1 MDQNSEC
8 SHSLDGIMGKEGSRL
23 LPSLSVFLQA
33 SLCRKP
39 LTPGTQKSLSW
50 WVSPSGSPIPSL
62 GPFYLLRPRFFPSHV
77 FSYALFFTRG
87 RMDPLPWRHC
97 PLKTRGDLLPVEVA
111 LPVGPPSSYFF
122 VFSGESC
129 GYFPWPSGYLS
140 RHSVSHSS
148 DDCDFLPPRTLFPV
162 RLLSLGSTVYIQI
175 IQYTIFKKESQIP
188 PSFFFFFN
196 TSFCFRVVS
205 VSLQYQ
211 EEGAEI

>member
-1 MDQNSEC
+1 MCFSRPLCAESCLPQVLRNPSPGGCHLLEAPFLA
-8 SHSLDGIMGKEGSRL
+8 LDHFTS
-23 LPSLSVFLQA
+23 SV
-33 SLCRKP
+33 P
-39 LTPGTQKSLSW
+39 P
-50 WVSPSGSPIPSL
+50 
-62 GPFYLLRPRFFPSHV
+62 FFPSHV

-87 RMDPLPWRHC
+87 WMDPLPWRHC

-111 LPVGPPSSYFF
+111 PPVGPPSSYFF
-122 VFSGESC
+122 VFSGKSC

-140 RHSVSHSS
+140 RHSVSHSR

-162 RLLSLGSTVYIQI
+162 RLLSLGSTVSIQI

-205 VSLQYQ
+205 GSLQYQ